1 MAQVRVA
8 IVAMLKAI
16 GVSKFANECWFV
28 NKGVDIVVPSERRCD
43 DGPSELGCDDGSGI
57 IGKEE
62 PSELGCDNGS
72 WLVGKEVPSELGCDE
87 GPSELRCDDG
97 RERKDLISGP
107 SERRCDDEPIC
118 VDEESVAVKA
128 IALERGVALRDS
140 LPREPSAPLPGRSK

>member
-16 GVSKFANECWFV
+16 GVSKLANECWFV

-57 IGKEE
+57 
-62 PSELGCDNGS
+62 
-72 WLVGKEVPSELGCDE
+72 VGKEVPSELGCDD
-87 GPSELRCDDG
+87 GSGVVGNLPSELGCDDG
-97 RERKDLISGP
+97 SVADRKDLISGP
-107 SERRCDDEPIC
+107 SERRCDDGPIV